1 MLKEPLSITALST
14 LSSLGESGDQVW
26 RSYLGKGHFLSEI
39 PMGEQRVWASPL
51 FAVLKERIGELRL
64 DPRYRYLDDSVLFAL
79 YAGRKAIATARW
91 GEGSG
96 FGVNIGS
103 SRGATSLFEKHHR
116 EFLEGGKVSTLASP
130 TTTLGNI
137 SSWVAQDLGSRG
149 PEFSHSI
156 TCSTA
161 LHALL
166 NAVAWIQGGMC
177 DRFLAGGSEAPLTP
191 FTIAQMQALKVYAKG
206 QGPYPCRAL
215 DLGKGNNSMVLG
227 EAAGLAC
234 VEMGAVGNAL
244 ALLIGIGYATEA
256 LEHPVSL
263 SAEGL
268 CLQDAMRMALG
279 DHDPATVD
287 AVVMHA
293 PGTLRG
299 DLSEYRALEGVFG
312 SELPFLTTN
321 KWKMGHSFG
330 ASGMLSLEMAVLMM
344 QRQQY
349 IPTPFHNGDL
359 PSKPIGKVLV
369 NAVGFGGN
377 AVSVLLGLPEI
388 G

>member
-1 MLKEPLSITALST
+1 MLKEPLSITALSS
-14 LSSLGESGDQVW
+14 LSSLGEDLEQVW
-26 RSYLGKGHFLSEI
+26 QSYLQKGHFLSEI
-39 PMGEQRVWASPL
+39 PMGDQGVWASPL
-51 FAVLKERIGELRL
+51 SASLKEKVEELRL
-64 DPRYRYLDDSVLFAL
+64 DPRYRSLDDSVLYAL
-79 YAGRKAIATARW
+79 YAGRRAVAAAGW
-91 GEGSG
+91 GEGSS

-103 SRGATSLFEKHHR
+103 SRGATSLFERQHR
-116 EFLEGGKVSTLASP
+116 EFLEQGTVSPLASP

-137 SSWVAQDLGSRG
+137 SSWVAQDLRSRG
-149 PEFSHSI
+149 PDISHSI

-166 NAVAWIQGGMC
+166 NAVAWIQGGLC

-191 FTIAQMQALKVYAKG
+191 FTIAQMQALKVYARG
-206 QGPYPCRAL
+206 GAPYPCRAL
-215 DLGKGNNSMVLG
+215 DLEKGSNSMVLG

-234 VEMGAVGNAL
+234 IERGVHDKAL

-268 CLQDAMRMALG
+268 CLQHAMGMALEG
-279 DHDPATVD
+279 QDPASVD

-293 PGTLRG
+293 PGTLKG
-299 DLSEYRALEGVFG
+299 DLSEYRAVERVFG
-312 SELPFLTTN
+312 GRLPFLTTN

-330 ASGMLSLEMAVLMM
+330 ASGLLSLELAVLML

-349 IPTPFHNGDL
+349 VPTPFHKGGL
-359 PSKPIGKVLV
+359 PSGPLGRVLV

-377 AVSVLLGLPEI
+377 AVSVLLQLP